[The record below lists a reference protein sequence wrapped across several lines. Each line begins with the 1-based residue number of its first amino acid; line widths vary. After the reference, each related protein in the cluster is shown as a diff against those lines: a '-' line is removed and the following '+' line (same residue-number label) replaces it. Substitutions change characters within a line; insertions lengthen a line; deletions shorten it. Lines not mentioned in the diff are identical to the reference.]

1 MDTSLALELVL
12 KFWFLAP
19 LAVIIALL
27 QTSWFNSVIQRL
39 IQQEETPTSTP
50 LPVMRIAETN
60 ERKPANRIRIC
71 PQCGAQMVSR
81 RIKKGPSAGREF
93 FSCSASPK
101 CTGVRAA

>member
-1 MDTSLALELVL
+1 MNTSFTFDLALE
-12 KFWFLAP
+12 FWFLAP
-19 LAVIIALL
+19 LAAIISLV
-27 QTSWFNSVIQRL
+27 QTSWFSNLIQRVT
-39 IQQEETPTSTP
+39 QQEETPASTP
-50 LPVMRIAETN
+50 LPVMRIADAN

>member
-12 KFWFLAP
+12 EFWFLAP

-39 IQQEETPTSTP
+39 TQQEETPTSTP
-50 LPVMRIAETN
+50 LPIMRIAETN

>member
-39 IQQEETPTSTP
+39 TQQEEAPTSTP
-50 LPVMRIAETN
+50 LPIMRIAETN
-60 ERKPANRIRIC
+60 ELKPANRIRIC